1 MSWSQLPSAQQPAK
15 ETGDAYSIRPSY
27 FGENGGVRR
36 VDFYKSGDPQFGN
49 LRVAINS
56 RTFKT
61 FDSLLDNLSKKI
73 PLPFGV
79 RTITTPLGVHHIT
92 SLEDFQDGNAYIC
105 SDQKK
110 VKPINFELASR
121 KPVPWL
127 FSRPATA
134 QHRVTLLARQYG
146 HFIQDPTMA
155 IRPGRKLIVFKNG
168 ISGGNR
174 TLILNRKTVMNF
186 DALLNHITELMRF
199 PVIKL
204 YTTDGRK
211 VRNQAYG
218 SVVAAGREVFKH
230 RRYDSPKYEYQ
241 QQSLAGKLPA
251 ISNRVHPLPIN
262 KKDIGRNTW
271 VISVL
276 TSDLPS
282 AGTTA
287 QVHIT
292 LYGKEGNSGPI
303 VLHREDENAFQ
314 NGQKNIFTVISQNI
328 GNLYKIRIGHNN
340 SGEFPGWH
348 CEKIDLENLYSGKK
362 YHFDVNS
369 WMDQKEEDGEICRE
383 FSVIENGEPIL
394 PVINYDVLVSTGDT
408 WNGGTNANVFIVIY
422 GKRGD
427 TGSRQLIK
435 SNHAKM
441 FQKGQT
447 DTFSLEAVDLGNLK
461 KLVIGHDGLGA
472 GQKLYMLLT
481 FFIKSVYFAYFRFY
495 RWLDQGEDDGK
506 IARELYA
513 VEIFSQLAS
522 KWKFKAGNILQ
533 FYCKGTGK
541 FIRLMPDGTV
551 DATASKNDPNG
562 MENSKELLIYNNKII
577 LIFNV
582 IHRNLALAVDRN
594 RAVALD
600 KGRSL
605 SQLKVSLKSNR
616 CVILDSAQVLGHII
630 AFNAEG
636 RPADASAVGSSPITT
651 EFAVH
656 IKGMFRDGAVV
667 LLNTNF
673 LQCLHISPDGSCRA
687 TGKQSLMSYLRV
699 HKVGPK
705 TYMFESVQNPNKF
718 IQIRSGRCDGLGIGD
733 HYCHF
738 RLENNLDK
746 GAITLES
753 VKYPGIYLGLHPSG
767 QTMPT
772 VNTGVDN
779 LMLYPQVIN
788 CSYVAEVRESRASEI
803 THSKIVS
810 NNNNNTCLW
819 YSALSCLQDWKVNI
833 MTGAKAAKGKVSLA
847 VYGDQGMEGPIL
859 LQKSNTTTPFLPN
872 QNDEFKLTMQHIKSG
887 LILKF
892 HVDNDEDNAENVFE
906 FSALGK
912 STGQP
917 LFSVQ
922 KYKVSI
928 YTKQVKHKEF
938 NTPVYLRIYGERG
951 DTGDHNLCASFN
963 VTLFQVAIFYLEAVS
978 LGPLHKVLLT
988 CNTNNVSQRW
998 YCEKV
1003 VIKELSE
1010 NGSGYVFICE
1020 R

>member
-1 MSWSQLPSAQQPAK
+1 MDEFMSNDISHTALSNYATIQQ
-15 ETGDAYSIRPSY
+15 
-27 FGENGGVRR
+27 
-36 VDFYKSGDPQFGN
+36 
-49 LRVAINS
+49 
-56 RTFKT
+56 
-61 FDSLLDNLSKKI
+61 
-73 PLPFGV
+73 
-79 RTITTPLGVHHIT
+79 
-92 SLEDFQDGNAYIC
+92 
-105 SDQKK
+105 
-110 VKPINFELASR
+110 
-121 KPVPWL
+121 
-127 FSRPATA
+127 
-134 QHRVTLLARQYG
+134 
-146 HFIQDPTMA
+146 
-155 IRPGRKLIVFKNG
+155 
-168 ISGGNR
+168 
-174 TLILNRKTVMNF
+174 
-186 DALLNHITELMRF
+186 
-199 PVIKL
+199 
-204 YTTDGRK
+204 
-211 VRNQAYG
+211 
-218 SVVAAGREVFKH
+218 AG
-230 RRYDSPKYEYQ
+230 
-241 QQSLAGKLPA
+241 
-251 ISNRVHPLPIN
+251 
-262 KKDIGRNTW
+262 NTW

-472 GQKLYMLLT
+472 GNGWFLEKIIMKDTTRHNKYN
-481 FFIKSVYFAYFRFY
+481 FPCH

-513 VEIFSQLAS
+513 VEIFSQLWNS
-522 KWKFKAGNILQ
+522 QRWKFKAGNILQ

-551 DATASKNDPNG
+551 DATASKNDPNALFEISG
-562 MENSKELLIYNNKII
+562 KKGDTQTFTS
-577 LIFNV
+577 V

-788 CSYVAEVRESRASEI
+788 FGKKLFQTAKHLQLEDEMENARQSTTSHLLNDKNNLPELQSLQESVVSEDV
-803 THSKIVS
+803 TNPLRPSS
-810 NNNNNTCLW
+810 PAMNE
-819 YSALSCLQDWKVNI
+819 WKVNI

-872 QNDEFKLTMQHIKSG
+872 QNDEFKVNMSMVGEIYKIRVKQDEIDLSNNLAKWKPQ
-887 LILKF
+887 KF

-951 DTGDHNLCASFN
+951 DTGDHNLCVQKDPSIFHSGE
-963 VTLFQVAIFYLEAVS
+963 VAIFYLEAVS